1 MGMTDPQNQMQ
12 ATSEKRRKDTEKKRK
27 RKRKENITEEIILLV
42 KDGMRKEQTRIHRTN
57 QLADHF

>member
-12 ATSEKRRKDTEKKRK
+12 ARSKKRRRK
-27 RKRKENITEEIILLV
+27 EKRKENITEENILLV

>member
-12 ATSEKRRKDTEKKRK
+12 ATSEKRRKDTEKK

>member
-12 ATSEKRRKDTEKKRK
+12 ATSKKRRKETEKK

>member
-12 ATSEKRRKDTEKKRK
+12 AKSKKKKKKRK
-27 RKRKENITEEIILLV
+27 RNKNITEGNILLV